1 MALREIHKLKAEYS
15 MQTKVFSFCTAA
27 KLAALA
33 VALCATQ
40 AANASFH
47 IMKVVEVFG
56 GTPAAPNAQYV
67 VIQMYSGG
75 QNQVGGHGITVFGP
89 TGTVIETFRFTGSV
103 AVGTNQSKIL
113 IATPAAVTFFGL
125 AADLTMPN
133 GSIPIAGGKV
143 CFDASPEDCLAWGN
157 YSGNLTGIGTPFNVT
172 GGLIPT
178 KAATRRLN
186 VAGSPTL
193 LEAADDTDN
202 CATDFLAQSPTP
214 RNNAGINGTIPA
226 NTCPNMIIEG
236 LEECDD
242 GNMTNGDGCS
252 STCLI
257 EAALPN
263 LIFASGFENTVP

>member
-1 MALREIHKLKAEYS
+1 MALRKIHKLKAEYS
-15 MQTKVFSFCTAA
+15 MQTKLFSFCTAV

-33 VALCATQ
+33 FALCATQ

-56 GTPAAPNAQYV
+56 GTPAAPDAQYV

-75 QNQVGGHGITVFGP
+75 QNQVGGHGISVFGP
-89 TGTVIETFRFTGSV
+89 TGTLIQTFSFPGSV

-125 AADLTMPN
+125 AADLSMPN

-143 CFDASPEDCLAWGN
+143 CFDSSPVDCLAWGN
-157 YSGNLTGIGTPFNVT
+157 YSGSLTGIGTPFNVAA
-172 GGLIPT
+172 GLVPT
-178 KAATRRLN
+178 KAATRRLDI
-186 VAGSPTL
+186 AGGVST

-202 CATDFLAQSPTP
+202 CANDFLAKAPTP
-214 RNNAGINGTIPA
+214 RNNAGVNGTIPA
-226 NTCPNMIIEG
+226 NTCPNMMIEG

-242 GNMTNGDGCS
+242 GNTTNGDGCS
-252 STCLI
+252 SSCLI
-257 EAALPN
+257 EPN
-263 LIFASGFENTVP
+263 LIFTHGFENPLL

>member
-1 MALREIHKLKAEYS
+1 
-15 MQTKVFSFCTAA
+15 MQTKSFSFCTAA
-27 KLAALA
+27 KLAALVDAGRAAKWAALA

-56 GTPAAPNAQYV
+56 GTQAAPNAQYV

-75 QNQVGGHGITVFGP
+75 QNQVGGHGISVFGP
-89 TGTVIETFRFTGSV
+89 TGTLIQTFSFPGAV

-125 AADLTMPN
+125 AADLSMPN

-143 CFDASPEDCLAWGN
+143 CFDASPVDCLAWGN
-157 YSGNLTGIGTPFNVT
+157 YSGDMTGIGTPFNVGT
-172 GGLIPT
+172 GLVLT
-178 KAATRRLN
+178 KAATRRLDI
-186 VAGSPTL
+186 AGGATT

-202 CATDFLAQSPTP
+202 CANDFLARAPTP
-214 RNNAGINGTIPA
+214 RNNASVNGTIPA
-226 NTCPNMIIEG
+226 NTCPNTIIEG

-242 GNMTNGDGCS
+242 GNATNGDGCS
-252 STCLI
+252 SACLI
-257 EAALPN
+257 EPN
-263 LIFASGFENTVP
+263 LIFAQGFEN

>member
-1 MALREIHKLKAEYS
+1 
-15 MQTKVFSFCTAA
+15 MQTKSFSLRATS

-33 VALCATQ
+33 ITLFAAQ

-56 GTPAAPNAQYV
+56 GAQAAPNAQYV

-75 QNQVGGHGITVFGP
+75 QNQVGGHGISVFGP
-89 TGTVIETFRFTGSV
+89 TGTLIQTFSFPGPV

-113 IATPAAVTFFGL
+113 IATPQAATFFNL
-125 AADLTMPN
+125 TADLTMA
-133 GSIPIAGGKV
+133 SAVIPIAGGKV
-143 CFDASPEDCLAWGN
+143 CFDSSPVDCLAWGN
-157 YSGNLTGIGTPFNVT
+157 YSGDLTGIGTPFNVST
-172 GGLIPT
+172 GLVLT

-186 VAGSPTL
+186 IAGGATT

-202 CATDFLAQSPTP
+202 CANDFLAQMPTP
-214 RNNAGINGTIPA
+214 RNNAGTAGTIPV

-252 STCLI
+252 SACLI
-257 EAALPN
+257 EVALPN
-263 LIFASGFENTVP
+263 LIFATGFEN